1 MDLRSYILRLL
12 RRNENGLT
20 KREQDK
26 QDRLNQIKEL
36 LSLGYN
42 QSKIA
47 KEIGI
52 SRQAVSKLCKEI

>member
-26 QDRLNQIKEL
+26 QDKKNAVKEL
-36 LSLGYN
+36 YKNGYKQSEIVEKLGL
-42 QSKIA
+42 A
-47 KEIGI
+47 KGT
-52 SRQAVSKLCKEI
+52 VSKYLKL

>member
-20 KREQDK
+20 NREQDK
-26 QDRLNQIKEL
+26 QDKINQIKEL

-47 KEIGI
+47 KDLDI

>member
-20 KREQDK
+20 NREQDK
-26 QDRLNQIKEL
+26 QDKINQIKEL